1 MKLETF
7 KTLHGFFIEDL
18 QLDQTDKIERRITE
32 KDIDNFAK
40 LTGDNNPVHTN
51 LDFAKKTIFKE
62 KVAHGFL
69 SASLISSLIAT
80 KLPGPGSIYLSQN
93 LKFLAPVFIDDL
105 VTVKVTVKEIDH
117 EKKKVKLQTECFKN
131 EKKIISGEAIV
142 LVNSKKDFKNNE
154 SF

>member
-7 KTLHGFFIEDL
+7 KKLHGFFIEDL

-105 VTVKVTVKEIDH
+105 VTVKVTVEEIDQ
-117 EKKKVKLQTECFKN
+117 EKKK
-131 EKKIISGEAIV
+131 
-142 LVNSKKDFKNNE
+142 
-154 SF
+154 

>member
-18 QLDQTDKIERRITE
+18 QLDQTDKIERKITE

-51 LDFAKKTIFKE
+51 LDFAKKTIFKQ

-69 SASLISSLIAT
+69 SASLISTLIAT

-105 VTVKVTVKEIDH
+105 VRVKVTVKEIDH

>member
-7 KTLHGFFIEDL
+7 KKLHGFFIEDL
-18 QLDQTDKIERRITE
+18 QLDQTDKIERKITQ

-51 LDFAKKTIFKE
+51 LDFAKKTIFKQ

-69 SASLISSLIAT
+69 SASLISTLIAT

-105 VTVKVTVKEIDH
+105 VRVKVTVKEIDH

>member
-7 KTLHGFFIEDL
+7 KKLHGFFIEDL
-18 QLDQTDKIERRITE
+18 QLDQTDKIERKITE

-40 LTGDNNPVHTN
+40 LTGDNNQVHTN
-51 LDFAKKTIFKE
+51 LDFAKKTIFKQ

-69 SASLISSLIAT
+69 SASLISTLIAT

-105 VTVKVTVKEIDH
+105 VIVKVTVKEIDH
-117 EKKKVKLQTECFKN
+117 EKKKVKLQTECFKS

>member
-1 MKLETF
+1 MKLEAF

-18 QLDQTDKIERRITE
+18 QLNQTDKIERKITE

-51 LDFAKKTIFKE
+51 LDFAKKTIFKQ

-69 SASLISSLIAT
+69 SASLISTLIAT

-105 VTVKVTVKEIDH
+105 VRVKVTVKEIDH

>member
-7 KTLHGFFIEDL
+7 KKLHGFFIEDL
-18 QLDQTDKIERRITE
+18 QLDQTDKLERKITE

-51 LDFAKKTIFKE
+51 LDFAKKTIFKQ

-69 SASLISSLIAT
+69 SASLISTLIAT

-105 VTVKVTVKEIDH
+105 VRVKVTVKEIDH

-142 LVNSKKDFKNNE
+142 LVNSKKDFENDE

>member
-7 KTLHGFFIEDL
+7 KKLHGFFIEDL
-18 QLDQTDKIERRITE
+18 QLDQTDKIERKITE

-51 LDFAKKTIFKE
+51 LDFAKKTIFKQ

-69 SASLISSLIAT
+69 SASLISTLIAT

-105 VTVKVTVKEIDH
+105 VIVKVTVKEIDH
-117 EKKKVKLQTECFKN
+117 GKKKVKLQTECFKN

-142 LVNSKKDFKNNE
+142 LVNSKKDLKNNE
-154 SF
+154 TF

>member
-7 KTLHGFFIEDL
+7 KTLHGFFIEEL
-18 QLDQTDKIERRITE
+18 QLDQKDKIERKITE

-51 LDFAKKTIFKE
+51 LDFAKKTIFKQ

-69 SASLISSLIAT
+69 SASLISTLIAT

-105 VTVKVTVKEIDH
+105 VIVKVTVKEIDH

-131 EKKIISGEAIV
+131 EKKIISCEAIV

>member
-18 QLDQTDKIERRITE
+18 QLDQTDKIERKITE

-51 LDFAKKTIFKE
+51 LDFAKKTIFKQ

-69 SASLISSLIAT
+69 SASLISMLIAT

-105 VTVKVTVKEIDH
+105 VRVKVTVEEIDH

-131 EKKIISGEAIV
+131 EKKIISGEAVV
-142 LVNSKKDFKNNE
+142 LVNSKKDF
-154 SF
+154 

>member
-7 KTLHGFFIEDL
+7 KKLHGFFIEDL
-18 QLDQTDKIERRITE
+18 QLDQTDKLERKITE

-51 LDFAKKTIFKE
+51 LDFAKKTIFKQ

-69 SASLISSLIAT
+69 SASLISTLIAT

-105 VTVKVTVKEIDH
+105 VIVKVTVKEIDL

-142 LVNSKKDFKNNE
+142 LVNSKKDLKHNE
-154 SF
+154 TF

>member
-1 MKLETF
+1 MKLEAF

-18 QLDQTDKIERRITE
+18 QLNQTDKIERKITE

-51 LDFAKKTIFKE
+51 LDFAKKTIFKQ

-69 SASLISSLIAT
+69 SASLISTLIAT

-105 VTVKVTVKEIDH
+105 VIVKVTVKEIDH

-142 LVNSKKDFKNNE
+142 LVNSKKNFKGNE

>member
-18 QLDQTDKIERRITE
+18 QLDQTDKIERKITE

-51 LDFAKKTIFKE
+51 LDFAKKTIFKQ

-105 VTVKVTVKEIDH
+105 VIVKVTVKEIDH

-142 LVNSKKDFKNNE
+142 LVNSKKDYKNNE
-154 SF
+154 NF

>member
-1 MKLETF
+1 MELETF
-7 KTLHGFFIEDL
+7 KKLHGFFIEDL
-18 QLDQTDKIERRITE
+18 QLDQTDKLERKITE
-32 KDIDNFAK
+32 KDVDNFAK

-51 LDFAKKTIFKE
+51 LEFAKKTIFKQ

-69 SASLISSLIAT
+69 SASLISTLIAT

-105 VTVKVTVKEIDH
+105 VIVKVTVKEIDH

-142 LVNSKKDFKNNE
+142 HVNSKKDFNNNE

>member
-18 QLDQTDKIERRITE
+18 QLDQTDKIERKITQ

-51 LDFAKKTIFKE
+51 LDFAKKTIFKQ

-69 SASLISSLIAT
+69 SASLISTLIAT

-105 VTVKVTVKEIDH
+105 VIVKVTVKEIDH

-142 LVNSKKDFKNNE
+142 LVNSKKDLKNNE
-154 SF
+154 TF

>member
-7 KTLHGFFIEDL
+7 KKLHGFFIEDL
-18 QLDQTDKIERRITE
+18 QLDQTDKLERKITE

-51 LDFAKKTIFKE
+51 LDFAKKTIFKQ

-93 LKFLAPVFIDDL
+93 LKFFAPVFIDDL
-105 VTVKVTVKEIDH
+105 VIVKVTVKEIDH